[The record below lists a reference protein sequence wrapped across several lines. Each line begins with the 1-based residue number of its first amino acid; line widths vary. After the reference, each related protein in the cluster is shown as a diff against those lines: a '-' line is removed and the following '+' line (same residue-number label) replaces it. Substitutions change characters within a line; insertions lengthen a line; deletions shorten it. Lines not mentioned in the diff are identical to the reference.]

1 VVVLTQEFLQRE
13 WPMWELGVMMA
24 ALPDHEQPEPHARA
38 VLPVFLM
45 DLDNNAVVTAYQQ
58 YWTPAAIENAREKGR
73 PPATVAD
80 LKRLLS
86 YQGIRQDQVR
96 ADNTVLILL

>member
-1 VVVLTQEFLQRE
+1 
-13 WPMWELGVMMA
+13 MWELGVMMA
-24 ALPDHEQPEPHARA
+24 ALPDGEQPEPHTRA

-45 DLDNNAVVTAYQQ
+45 DLDDDAVVTAYRQR
-58 YWTPAAIENAREKGR
+58 WTPAAIEKARAKGR

-96 ADNTVLILL
+96 ADTSALILLG